1 MLSPT
6 QLSSRNNSKISY
18 KVFDYV
24 TFLEIGDADKFQ
36 FKAKNA
42 KKKKKTDKN
51 DEAFAVFSPFCS
63 HINLLIW

>member
-42 KKKKKTDKN
+42 KKKKK
-51 DEAFAVFSPFCS
+51 
-63 HINLLIW
+63 NLIKMMRHLLYFLLFVVILIY

>member
-42 KKKKKTDKN
+42 KKKKKT
-51 DEAFAVFSPFCS
+51 
-63 HINLLIW
+63 W